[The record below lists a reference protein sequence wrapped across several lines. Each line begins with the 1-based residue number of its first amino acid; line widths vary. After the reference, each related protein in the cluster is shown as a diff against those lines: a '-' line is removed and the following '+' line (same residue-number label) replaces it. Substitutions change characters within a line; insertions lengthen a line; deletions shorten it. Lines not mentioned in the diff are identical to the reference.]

1 MSVHDTWLAT
11 TKRGA
16 VEGRAA
22 ARRDFYADDG
32 ADHKAEARLE
42 RVLNRPAAPARQ
54 RLERNKENESA
65 RQREDEGE
73 RAQIGH
79 GAQMQRL

>member
-1 MSVHDTWLAT
+1 M
-11 TKRGA
+11 
-16 VEGRAA
+16 
-22 ARRDFYADDG
+22 
-32 ADHKAEARLE
+32 
-42 RVLNRPAAPARQ
+42 LNLPAAPARQ
-54 RLERNKENESA
+54 RLERNEKDESA